1 MGHTLFCL
9 LHTFIEQNRMEQNAF
24 IYLHYIQGNLHN
36 YSRMQCKEQKKIY
49 ISPVSLWWLLSD
61 PGCLLKHFSFPFF
74 KCPPGG
80 LQYCCAPAY
89 QQRAKMPLMR
99 LQTLAL
105 SSNNFLCQ
113 FVVVHIAPPRPEN
126 NVWRLFRPVNSAGTK
141 IPQQQ
146 KLVPAVADQCI
157 SEFSLWFSFFLFA
170 FLFKHVSRTSSYCV
184 TPLRW
189 KNTSI
194 CVRHLVL
201 GCAGT
206 SQKSRT

>member
-1 MGHTLFCL
+1 
-9 LHTFIEQNRMEQNAF
+9 
-24 IYLHYIQGNLHN
+24 
-36 YSRMQCKEQKKIY
+36 
-49 ISPVSLWWLLSD
+49 
-61 PGCLLKHFSFPFF
+61 
-74 KCPPGG
+74 
-80 LQYCCAPAY
+80 
-89 QQRAKMPLMR
+89 MR

-105 SSNNFLCQ
+105 SSNNVLCQ
-113 FVVVHIAPPRPEN
+113 FVVVHIAPPWPEN
-126 NVWRLFRPVNSAGTK
+126 NVWRLFRPVNAAGTK

-206 SQKSRT
+206 SQKSRTWPSRSTQIELLSHNIQNIVNQAKRFMLPRPCHFLHAVVLFSCLISPFTACLNHFFGRFCTHKKKIVFIRFLGSAQSVPYQK